1 MQLADHFNELLGNT
15 VNLGQVKLNLL
26 ETRVESIYRALKA
39 DPVIGQLIL
48 DKIPQGSWAHRTI
61 IDPVRGAEFD
71 ADVMLL
77 MAENS
82 GWSPKTYIEEVYAA
96 LHRHSVYKDMPHSR
110 KCRCVRLVYSNSMH
124 VDLVPSVRLAD
135 GREVIVNRDED
146 RWEYTDSEGFTTWM
160 RTQDQAA
167 QGNLRRVI
175 RLMKFLRD
183 HKGSFTGTRSV
194 ILTTL
199 LGNQVSTYKKLS
211 DPGYYR
217 DVPTTLLHIVED
229 LDIYLQAYPV
239 KPSVADPS
247 GSGLTFDHRWEQS
260 TYSYFRDRIHT
271 HASEIHDAYH
281 AADKDT
287 SVRLWQ
293 NLFGPGFKA
302 PVVAAS
308 SAKFPATAASAG
320 AAATVARPGRAG

>member
-1 MQLADHFNELLGNT
+1 MQLSDHFNEFLRNT
-15 VNLGQVKLNLL
+15 VNLSQFKLDLL
-26 ETRVESIYRALKA
+26 DERVEKIYRALKA
-39 DPVIGQLIL
+39 DPVIGSLVL
-48 DKIPQGSWAHRTI
+48 NKIPQGSWAHRTI
-61 IDPVRGAEFD
+61 IDPVCSAEFD
-71 ADVMLL
+71 ADVMLM
-77 MAENS
+77 MAENPD
-82 GWSPKTYIEEVYAA
+82 WSPKDYIEAVYAA
-96 LHRHSVYKDMPHSR
+96 LHRHSIYKDMPHSR

-124 VDLVPSVRLAD
+124 VDIVPSVRLAD

-146 RWEYTDSEGFTTWM
+146 GWEYTDSEGFTTWM
-160 RTQDQAA
+160 RTQDQSA
-167 QGNLRRVI
+167 QGNLRKVI

-199 LGNQVSTYKKLS
+199 LGNQVSAYRKLL

-217 DVPTTLLHIVED
+217 DVPTALLHIVGD
-229 LDIYLQAYPV
+229 LDTYLQANPV

-271 HASEIHDAYH
+271 HAAEIHGAYY
-281 AADKDT
+281 ATDKDT

-293 NLFGPGFKA
+293 GLFGTGFKA
-302 PVVAAS
+302 PVTATS
-308 SAKFPATAASAG
+308 SAKFPAAAVAASV
-320 AAATVARPGRAG
+320 VARPGRAG